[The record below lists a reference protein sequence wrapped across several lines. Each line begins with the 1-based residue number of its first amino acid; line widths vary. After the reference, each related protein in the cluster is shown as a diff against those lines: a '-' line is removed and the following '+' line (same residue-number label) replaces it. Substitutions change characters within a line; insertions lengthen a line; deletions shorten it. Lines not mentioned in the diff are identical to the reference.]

1 MMALY
6 RIQCTLLSVVC
17 LLTFVS
23 CEPGPNSPSSFEGS
37 VWPTHTAVDYFNR
50 LHAFS
55 IGPGGTYSLE
65 EVERRTV
72 ELIVNAEI
80 SIDAAFEHFESAR
93 IADALVAAAARGIE
107 VRIVGDVDRREQD
120 GFRRVEAA
128 GLMPTYGDGAILWQ
142 AVFGRDLVRRE
153 GKDNLMTHNFVIA
166 DRLRFVNMTGGFR
179 LDGED
184 LLQAG
189 FIAVSE
195 DLAKDYADCF
205 DQLHGGIF
213 STAQTFFDNSV
224 SADTNNRTSYA
235 TEDGV
240 IEAHF
245 GPQERVVKEIID
257 RIYNA
262 KTSVQLATNE
272 FKNREMARALRYK
285 SQAGFKVEL
294 VLGAPSEIPLPGV
307 DNIRINENI
316 DMTLVIIDGVVGPHP
331 GSAMALSMPLFE
343 AVAYYFEDAAEQKPL
358 PQPSDRF
365 TDANM
370 WVVDENVVN
379 PNADYYRL
387 VDAFNRIYEQGE

>member
-1 MMALY
+1 
-6 RIQCTLLSVVC
+6 
-17 LLTFVS
+17 
-23 CEPGPNSPSSFEGS
+23 
-37 VWPTHTAVDYFNR
+37 
-50 LHAFS
+50 
-55 IGPGGTYSLE
+55 
-65 EVERRTV
+65 
-72 ELIVNAEI
+72 
-80 SIDAAFEHFESAR
+80 
-93 IADALVAAAARGIE
+93 
-107 VRIVGDVDRREQD
+107 
-120 GFRRVEAA
+120 
-128 GLMPTYGDGAILWQ
+128 
-142 AVFGRDLVRRE
+142 
-153 GKDNLMTHNFVIA
+153 MTHNFVIA

-184 LLQAG
+184 SLQAG
-189 FIAVSE
+189 FIAVSK

-262 KTSVQLATNE
+262 KTSVQFATNE

-316 DMTLVIIDGVVGPHP
+316 DMTLVIIDGVRASPS
-331 GSAMALSMPLFE
+331 SATALSMPLFE
-343 AVAYYFEDAAEQKPL
+343 AVAYYFEDAAEQN
-358 PQPSDRF
+358 RF
-365 TDANM
+365 RNH
-370 WVVDENVVN
+370 
-379 PNADYYRL
+379 
-387 VDAFNRIYEQGE
+387 RIVLQTRTCGSSMKTW

>member
-1 MMALY
+1 
-6 RIQCTLLSVVC
+6 
-17 LLTFVS
+17 
-23 CEPGPNSPSSFEGS
+23 
-37 VWPTHTAVDYFNR
+37 
-50 LHAFS
+50 
-55 IGPGGTYSLE
+55 
-65 EVERRTV
+65 
-72 ELIVNAEI
+72 
-80 SIDAAFEHFESAR
+80 
-93 IADALVAAAARGIE
+93 
-107 VRIVGDVDRREQD
+107 
-120 GFRRVEAA
+120 
-128 GLMPTYGDGAILWQ
+128 MPTYGDGAILWQ

-285 SQAGFKVEL
+285 SQAGFRVEL
-294 VLGAPSEIPLPGV
+294 VLGTPSEIPLPGV

-316 DMTLVIIDGVVGPHP
+316 DMTLVIIDGAVGPHP

-379 PNADYYRL
+379 PNADYDRL